1 MRELKILFDLKM
13 AFAKDGNEIVA
24 KDRSEITAFRYKEV
38 SFKIIG
44 FICICH
50 FSTNKWQFQNTEL
63 VPFLISQF
71 LLYFLSL
78 LSYHTFSHY
87 SLSPTYYIFSLL
99 FLVTFSL
106 HFLFLLYYYTLS
118 SLNPLSTFYFL
129 IVLSLTNFSLNFL
142 SLLSYY
148 ILSLLPLSTFSL

>member
-13 AFAKDGNEIVA
+13 AFAKAGNEIVA

-87 SLSPTYYIFSLL
+87 SLFPTYYIFSLL
-99 FLVTFSL
+99 FLVTFFLALSFSTLLIYSLFTKSPL
-106 HFLFLLYYYTLS
+106 HFLFSYC
-118 SLNPLSTFYFL
+118 TF
-129 IVLSLTNFSLNFL
+129 TH
-142 SLLSYY
+142 
-148 ILSLLPLSTFSL
+148 